1 MDDAENVEE
10 LRIEMFGAGA
20 GVAFENDA
28 AGFFVGEAFLVAALA
43 AEGVVVV
50 GEHDDAADDGDLVAL
65 EAAGITRAV
74 PMFVV
79 GYGDVPSH
87 FEEAGV
93 GAFEELGTAKG
104 VAFHKFAVIAIEGA
118 AFANKDVWDGDFADV
133 VHGGGSEDEFLVRF

>member
-1 MDDAENVEE
+1 MDDSEDVEE
-10 LRIEMFGAGA
+10 LRIEMFRAGA

-28 AGFFVGEAFLVAALA
+28 AGFFVGEAFFVATLA

-50 GEHDDAADDGDLVAL
+50 GEHDDAAGDGDLVAV

-79 GYGDVPSH
+79 GYGDVPGH

-93 GAFEELGTAKG
+93 RAFKELGTAKG
-104 VAFHKFAVIAIEGA
+104 VAFHKLAVFAIEGA
-118 AFANKDVWDGDFADV
+118 AFADKDVWDGYFADV
-133 VHGGGSEDEFLVRF
+133 VHGSSSEDEFLVRF